1 MRTVAAMTLASMA
14 SRIADGE
21 AREALA
27 GGAEQLLDTALSETR
42 ELAAV

>member
-1 MRTVAAMTLASMA
+1 MTFASMA
-14 SRIADGE
+14 SRIADDE

-27 GGAEQLLDTALSETR
+27 GGAEQLLDAALAETR